1 MKDGIK
7 LKSALLVLLAGVLW
21 GSTGLFV
28 RPLRERGLTST
39 DIVFLKLILTAVIM
53 AVVLLIKD
61 RKLFRIRLKDLW
73 CFVGTGI
80 FSIVFFSVC
89 YYKAIETTTLS
100 VAAILLYTSPA
111 FVMLLSAVLFK
122 ERLTTRKIVA
132 LALALAGLV
141 FVTGVIGGGGKLT
154 LGVIL
159 TGLGSGLGYG
169 LYSIFGRYALERG
182 YDPFTINFY
191 TFLLAAVSS
200 GFLASPARVAE
211 MATSSAGNML
221 FSLAFAVIVS
231 VLPFLV
237 YTIGL
242 RNLEN
247 GQAAI
252 IASIEPV
259 VATLLGAVFL
269 HEKLTSGVLLGA
281 ALILGGIVVSNL
293 QGKHSVRRL

>member
-1 MKDGIK
+1 M
-7 LKSALLVLLAGVLW
+7 KSALLVMLAGVLW

-28 RPLRERGLTST
+28 RPLSEMGLTST
-39 DIVFLKLILTAVIM
+39 DMVFLKLFLTAVIV
-53 AVVLLIKD
+53 AVILLVKD

-80 FSIVFFSVC
+80 ISIVLFSVC
-89 YYKAIETTTLS
+89 YYNTIAKTSMA

-111 FVMLLSAVLFK
+111 FIILLSAPLFK
-122 ERLTTRKIVA
+122 EKLTGRKITA
-132 LALALAGLV
+132 LALVFAGLV
-141 FVTGVIGGGGKLT
+141 FVTGVLGGGGRLT
-154 LGVIL
+154 FGVIL
-159 TGLGSGLGYG
+159 SGLGSGLFYG
-169 LYSIFGRYALERG
+169 LYSIFGRYALEKG

-200 GFLASPARVAE
+200 GFIGSPANVLSVMTA
-211 MATSSAGNML
+211 SAGNML
-221 FSLAFAVIVS
+221 FGVVFAVVISLV
-231 VLPFLV
+231 PFLL

-259 VATLLGAVFL
+259 VAALLGVIVMG
-269 HEKLTSGVLLGA
+269 EKMTTSVLIGT
-281 ALILGGIVVSNL
+281 ILVLAGIVVSNL
-293 QGKHSVRRL
+293 GPKKSLEQKEGRA

>member
-1 MKDGIK
+1 M
-7 LKSALLVLLAGVLW
+7 KSALLVMLAGVLW

-28 RPLRERGLTST
+28 RPLSEMGLTST
-39 DIVFLKLILTAVIM
+39 DMVFLKLFLTAVIV
-53 AVVLLIKD
+53 AVILLVKD

-80 FSIVFFSVC
+80 ISIVLFSVC
-89 YYKAIETTTLS
+89 YYNTIAKTSMA

-111 FVMLLSAVLFK
+111 FIILLSAPLFK
-122 ERLTTRKIVA
+122 EKLTGRKITA
-132 LALALAGLV
+132 LALVFAGLV
-141 FVTGVIGGGGKLT
+141 FVTGVLGGGGRLT

-159 TGLGSGLGYG
+159 SGLGSGLFYG
-169 LYSIFGRYALERG
+169 LYSIFGRYALEKG

-200 GFLASPARVAE
+200 GFIGSPANVLSVMTA
-211 MATSSAGNML
+211 SACNML
-221 FSLAFAVIVS
+221 FGVAFAVVISLV
-231 VLPFLV
+231 PFLV

-259 VATLLGAVFL
+259 VAALLGVIVMG
-269 HEKLTSGVLLGA
+269 EKMTTSVLIGT
-281 ALILGGIVVSNL
+281 ILVLAGIVVSNL
-293 QGKHSVRRL
+293 GPKKSLEQKEGRA

>member
-1 MKDGIK
+1 M
-7 LKSALLVLLAGVLW
+7 KSALLVMLAGVLW

-28 RPLRERGLTST
+28 RPLSEMGLTST
-39 DIVFLKLILTAVIM
+39 DIVFLKLLLTAVIV
-53 AVVLLIKD
+53 AVILLVKD

-80 FSIVFFSVC
+80 ISIVLFSVC
-89 YYKAIETTTLS
+89 YYNTIAKTSMA

-111 FVMLLSAVLFK
+111 FIILLSAPLFK
-122 ERLTTRKIVA
+122 EKLTGRKITA
-132 LALALAGLV
+132 LALVFAGLV
-141 FVTGVIGGGGKLT
+141 FVTGVLGGGGRLT

-159 TGLGSGLGYG
+159 SGLGSGLFYG
-169 LYSIFGRYALERG
+169 LYSIFGRYALEKG

-200 GFLASPARVAE
+200 GFIGSPANVLSVMTA
-211 MATSSAGNML
+211 SAGNML
-221 FSLAFAVIVS
+221 FGVAFAVVISLV
-231 VLPFLV
+231 PFLV

-259 VATLLGAVFL
+259 VAALLGVIVMG
-269 HEKLTSGVLLGA
+269 EKMTTSVLIGT
-281 ALILGGIVVSNL
+281 ILVLAGIVVSNIGPKKSL
-293 QGKHSVRRL
+293 EQKEGRA